1 MSTNGAVMQ
10 EAAVV
15 PAAKPQM
22 EDSRGHFNAI
32 ACISW
37 HRFMID

>member
-10 EAAVV
+10 EAAMV

-32 ACISW
+32 TCIS
-37 HRFMID
+37 

>member
-22 EDSRGHFNAI
+22 EDSRGHFNAMLLLL
-32 ACISW
+32 S
-37 HRFMID
+37 RFSRV